1 MSDKIFS
8 IKKNIQ
14 ILYVLFIIELILLL
28 LTVFVTDT
36 NIIYQMTSSK
46 RCWYYLLASVM
57 SISNIILLYISKNI
71 KTKLTILDI
80 LLFLFVMCSVIIY
93 DHISN
98 IAPHFLAIT
107 TLLLPVYLYIKQGIK
122 LSRRMPDMIELLLGI
137 VLIYIIYWFKTIIR
151 F

>member
-8 IKKNIQ
+8 IKKNSQ

-57 SISNIILLYISKNI
+57 SISNIILLYISSNI

-80 LLFLFVMCSVIIY
+80 LLFLFVICFDI
-93 DHISN
+93 
-98 IAPHFLAIT
+98 
-107 TLLLPVYLYIKQGIK
+107 
-122 LSRRMPDMIELLLGI
+122 
-137 VLIYIIYWFKTIIR
+137 
-151 F
+151 